1 LLQRSDN
8 PGESSTPQVFLVPL
22 SDSIFGKKVSEFRSW
37 LLQGEMKVSQV
48 RDTGSLQ
55 LVEENAPLGEGEKQ
69 GIS

>member
-1 LLQRSDN
+1 MFS
-8 PGESSTPQVFLVPL
+8 VPL

-37 LLQGEMKVSQV
+37 LLKGKNKVSQL